1 MDILDKN
8 IIEQNQIISKE
19 CLMYKKA
26 LGLAIEG
33 LKNIEVFDN
42 TNISNQ
48 TIKEI
53 NKILNNK

>member
-8 IIEQNQIISKE
+8 IIEQNQIIPKE

>member
-19 CLMYKKA
+19 CLMHKKA